1 MQDSVGTHN
10 NIHVPK
16 ESWPYFLWYAIEFFI
31 TLAAGLLISLNSMDF
46 FKKMGF
52 NENMNTWAFWGIV
65 GVVFLVYY
73 LIVRPLILRK
83 PILSKI

>member
-1 MQDSVGTHN
+1 MGAHN

-16 ESWPYFLWYAIEFFI
+16 ESWPYFMWYAIEFFI
-31 TLAAGLLISLNSMDF
+31 ALGAGLGISLNLMDY

-52 NENMNTWAFWGIV
+52 DQSMTTWAFWGII
-65 GVVFLVYY
+65 GIVFLVYY
-73 LIVRPLILRK
+73 LIVRPIILKK